1 MCIPYPKTCSGRSTK
16 RYGKNLSSSLRVR
29 VPCTTKSTCSVLI
42 KNCVNPLCY
51 THDCVTDLAALI
63 DCKIHFYYHVGYIFS
78 QRFKVLKLFWQQ
90 PFALPTYRIFWYYC
104 TSVKPQFQHA
114 SILWNYIRPSYT
126 DVSKLKRNQCKLIY
140 YYYYH
145 HHYHLLYTGY
155 LYLYSWD
162 KLCPSRIQCCSYS
175 VVTIHG
181 AYILSFSVESIVLLH

>member
-51 THDCVTDLAALI
+51 THDCVTDLEALI

-126 DVSKLKRNQCKLIY
+126 DVSKLKRNQCKLF
-140 YYYYH
+140 
-145 HHYHLLYTGY
+145 LLLLLSSSLSSP
-155 LYLYSWD
+155 LYRVFILIFLRQTMSLENTVLQLFCCYYSW
-162 KLCPSRIQCCSYS
+162 C
-175 VVTIHG
+175 
-181 AYILSFSVESIVLLH
+181 LHP